1 MYNFKGEKLGC
12 TKTRYGWIC
21 EIGAVQ
27 KVCLEQIYATNIWGV
42 IKKLR
47 NKNGYFWF
55 KKTVYCA
62 NVHILCFM
70 QELGKSEL
78 KVKYLLKELVQNF
91 ILKVVPSPLKILLSN
106 EN

>member
-1 MYNFKGEKLGC
+1 MDEFVKLGPC
-12 TKTRYGWIC
+12 
-21 EIGAVQ
+21 
-27 KVCLEQIYATNIWGV
+27 
-42 IKKLR
+42 KKCVWNRFML
-47 NKNGYFWF
+47 KIELKMDIFDL

-62 NVHILCFM
+62 NVHLLCFM

-78 KVKYLLKELVQNF
+78 KVKYLLKELVPNF